1 MLVYFFLLLVALLLA
16 SQMQQQQQQQ
26 IVTTSS
32 LGSTSVT
39 SGSVPNQPQNAFD
52 IAASVARQKAQQ
64 QATLASMYQF
74 GTSGGVGLPPNM
86 LPPHPPTNPTQLAA
100 YMSVLEKH
108 MGISTTAQTSLGH
121 TGSTS
126 YMNFGVPPMPT
137 GAMGV
142 PTPPLPPSDVSQP
155 VGMLH
160 HQLSQG
166 SLFQQN
172 SGASGNNS
180 SSFGQKFSSSYRH
193 GHK

>member
-1 MLVYFFLLLVALLLA
+1 M
-16 SQMQQQQQQQ
+16 QQQQQQQQQ

-32 LGSTSVT
+32 LGSTSAT
-39 SGSVPNQPQNAFD
+39 TGSVPNQPQNAFD

-74 GTSGGVGLPPNM
+74 GTSGGVGILPGM

-108 MGISTTAQTSLGH
+108 MGKQNLGMGISTTAQTSLGH
-121 TGSTS
+121 TGNTS

-155 VGMLH
+155 MGMLH
-160 HQLSQG
+160 HQVSQG
-166 SLFQQN
+166 NAFQQN
-172 SGASGNNS
+172 SGTSGNSS